1 MLEMAKVMEMVT
13 AMAKVMVLETEM
25 KQQTVTAMAKEKW
38 IAMARETESL
48 AAMATVMPRQRQALP
63 AKANLEAA
71 KDIATAVVED
81 VVARSFPR

>member
-1 MLEMAKVMEMVT
+1 
-13 AMAKVMVLETEM
+13 MAKVMVLETEM
-25 KQQTVTAMAKEKW
+25 KQQTVTAKATDRW

-48 AAMATVMPRQRQALP
+48 TATAMPHQRQALP

-71 KDIATAVVED
+71 KDIAMAMVED